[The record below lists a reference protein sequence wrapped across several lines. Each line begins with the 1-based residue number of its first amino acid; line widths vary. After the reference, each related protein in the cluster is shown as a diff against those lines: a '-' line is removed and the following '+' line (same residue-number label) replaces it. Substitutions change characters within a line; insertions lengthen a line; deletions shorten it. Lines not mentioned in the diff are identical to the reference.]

1 MDTQTGVSGDNMNNW
16 GQATMWLS
24 WAVTQLLAH
33 LEAHA
38 AFYTTVVCIAG
49 GVVTVVCNVRR
60 DLREERLL
68 KAQLHKM
75 GEDDAEQTQPQES

>member
-1 MDTQTGVSGDNMNNW
+1 MTIQDGAQGDQMNNV

-24 WAVTQLLAH
+24 WAVTQLFAH

-38 AFYTTVVCIAG
+38 AFYTTLVCVIG
-49 GVVTVVCNVRR
+49 GAVTVICSIRR
-60 DLREERLL
+60 DLREARLL

-75 GEDDAEQTQPQES
+75 GEDDAEQTQPQEP